1 MLEFVAD
8 TDLDLVIDADMKLA
22 KKEKI
27 LREHGEE

>member
-8 TDLDLVIDADMKLA
+8 MVLDFVTDADMKLA